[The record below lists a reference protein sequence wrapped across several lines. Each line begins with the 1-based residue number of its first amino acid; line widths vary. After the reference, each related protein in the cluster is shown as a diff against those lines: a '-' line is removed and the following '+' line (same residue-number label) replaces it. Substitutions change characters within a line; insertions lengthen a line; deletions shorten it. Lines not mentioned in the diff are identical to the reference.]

1 MVFPLGRRDSRGGW
15 WSGQTDAVSGRRAAP
30 REKRTAVA
38 AVVAA
43 AVLFGTSGTAR
54 ELGPESAS
62 SLAVGAARIAIGS
75 VVLWAVVAA
84 NRRRE
89 PLPTAGVLR
98 PLRRLLAI
106 GGIGVA
112 IYTPLFFVAVDRTGV
127 AVGTVVAIASG
138 PFFAAGLDWR
148 FRRIR
153 PTMTWLRGTVVTVVG
168 VTVLI
173 AAVDSGGTAID
184 LAGVGAALA
193 AGLGYAIYSVTSKAT
208 MERGLASTAALA
220 IPFTIGVVVVLAL
233 SIREAPNWVA
243 TGAGLAMALYL
254 GVVATGLAY
263 VLFGFGLRRLTSAT
277 AVTLVLAEPL
287 TAALLAA
294 VVLDESIP
302 WVGWVGVASVMVG
315 LVLVGRSASGIARS
329 AA

>member
-1 MVFPLGRRDSRGGW
+1 
-15 WSGQTDAVSGRRAAP
+15 VSGHHAAP
-30 REKRTAVA
+30 PTKRAAVA
-38 AVVAA
+38 AVVGA

-62 SLAVGAARIAIGS
+62 AVTVGAARITIGS
-75 VVLWAVVAA
+75 MVLWAVVVA

-89 PLPTAGVLR
+89 LLPTAALLRSLR
-98 PLRRLLAI
+98 PLLTV
-106 GGIGVA
+106 GGLGVA

-153 PTMTWLRGTVVTVVG
+153 PTVTWLRGTVVTVVG
-168 VTVLI
+168 VGVLI
-173 AAVDSGGTAID
+173 AAVDSGGSAID
-184 LAGVGAALA
+184 LVGVAAALA
-193 AGLGYAIYSVTSKAT
+193 AGLGYATYSVTSKAT
-208 MERGLASTAALA
+208 MERGLGSTAALA
-220 IPFTIGVVVVLAL
+220 IPFAVGVVVVLAL
-233 SIREAPNWVA
+233 SIPESASWLA
-243 TGAGLAMALYL
+243 TRAGLVMALYL

-302 WVGWVGVASVMVG
+302 AIGWVGVVVVLVG
-315 LVLVGRSASGIARS
+315 LVLVGRSASGVARGVT
-329 AA
+329 

>member
-1 MVFPLGRRDSRGGW
+1 VG
-15 WSGQTDAVSGRRAAP
+15 
-30 REKRTAVA
+30 
-38 AVVAA
+38 A

-62 SLAVGAARIAIGS
+62 SLTVGVARIAIGS
-75 VVLWAVVAA
+75 LVLWAVVAA

-89 PLPTAGVLR
+89 PVPSATVLR
-98 PLRRLLAI
+98 PLRALLAV

-112 IYTPLFFVAVDRTGV
+112 MYTPLFFVAVDRTGV

-148 FRRIR
+148 FRRVR
-153 PTMTWLRGTVVTVVG
+153 PTVTWLRGTLVTVVG
-168 VTVLI
+168 VGVLI

-184 LAGVGAALA
+184 LVGVAAALA
-193 AGLGYAIYSVTSKAT
+193 AGLGYATYSVTSKAT
-208 MERGLASTAALA
+208 MERGLSSTAALA
-220 IPFTIGVVVVLAL
+220 IPFTIGVVAVLAL
-233 SIREAPNWVA
+233 SVRESLNWVI
-243 TGAGLAMALYL
+243 TGAGFAMALYL

-263 VLFGFGLRRLTSAT
+263 VLFGFGLRHLTSAT

-287 TAALLAA
+287 TAALLAV

-302 WVGWVGVASVMVG
+302 WTGWVGVVVVMVG
-315 LVLVGRSASGIARS
+315 LVLVGRSASGVDRDTA
-329 AA
+329 

>member
-1 MVFPLGRRDSRGGW
+1 VG
-15 WSGQTDAVSGRRAAP
+15 
-30 REKRTAVA
+30 
-38 AVVAA
+38 A

-62 SLAVGAARIAIGS
+62 SLTVGVARIAIGS
-75 VVLWAVVAA
+75 LVLWAVVAA

-89 PLPTAGVLR
+89 PVPSATVLR
-98 PLRRLLAI
+98 PLRALLAV

-112 IYTPLFFVAVDRTGV
+112 MYTPLFFVAVDRTGV

-148 FRRIR
+148 FRRVR
-153 PTMTWLRGTVVTVVG
+153 PTVTWLRGTLVTVVG
-168 VTVLI
+168 VGVLI

-184 LAGVGAALA
+184 LVGVAAALA
-193 AGLGYAIYSVTSKAT
+193 AGLGYATYSVTSKAT
-208 MERGLASTAALA
+208 MERGLSSTAALA
-220 IPFTIGVVVVLAL
+220 IPFTIGVVAVLAL
-233 SIREAPNWVA
+233 SVRESLNWVI
-243 TGAGLAMALYL
+243 TGAGFAMALYL

-287 TAALLAA
+287 TAALLAV

-302 WVGWVGVASVMVG
+302 WTGWVGVVVVMVG
-315 LVLVGRSASGIARS
+315 LVLVGRSASGVDRDTA
-329 AA
+329 

>member
-1 MVFPLGRRDSRGGW
+1 VRP
-15 WSGQTDAVSGRRAAP
+15 GQTDPVSGHHAAP
-30 REKRTAVA
+30 PTRRTAVA
-38 AVVAA
+38 AVVGA
-43 AVLFGTSGTAR
+43 AVLFGTAGTAR

-62 SLAVGAARIAIGS
+62 SLTVGAARIAIGS
-75 VVLWAVVAA
+75 IVLWAVVAT

-89 PLPTAGVLR
+89 PLPSANSIRSLR
-98 PLRRLLAI
+98 PLLAA

-112 IYTPLFFVAVDRTGV
+112 VYTPLFFVAVERTGV

-148 FRRIR
+148 FRRVR
-153 PTMTWLRGTVVTVVG
+153 PSMTWLRGTVVTVAG
-168 VTVLI
+168 VAVLI

-184 LAGVGAALA
+184 LLGVAAALA
-193 AGLGYAIYSVTSKAT
+193 AGLGYATYSVTSKAT

-220 IPFTIGVVVVLAL
+220 IPFTIGAFLVLAL
-233 SIREAPNWVA
+233 SIGESPSWLA
-243 TGAGLAMALYL
+243 TAVGLAMALYL

-302 WVGWVGVASVMVG
+302 WIGWGGVVVVMVG
-315 LVLVGRSASGIARS
+315 LVLVGRSASGIAQG
-329 AA
+329 AT